1 MRTAK
6 GTQNFAAPEI
16 RLSSQAEYTNAV
28 DVWGSGM
35 ITLLTLVGMANMD
48 FAAILRYSAGAERP
62 TPDEILITQTMS
74 NDGRVLIRSLLQ
86 RDPSKRPSATIALQH
101 TWFSTA
107 TSPSKFKTAEDVS
120 WSDRKSVV

>member
-48 FAAILRYSAGAERP
+48 FAAILRYSAGA
-62 TPDEILITQTMS
+62 
-74 NDGRVLIRSLLQ
+74 VVYSLMPPPHHDNPMNPKESHELVNPRLQ
-86 RDPSKRPSATIALQH
+86 ARQLLS
-101 TWFSTA
+101 
-107 TSPSKFKTAEDVS
+107 
-120 WSDRKSVV
+120 